1 VSAEVS
7 RVGVVVHGRVVAIDV
22 PAAVDRAAVR
32 AILGGF
38 PAPPA
43 GARVEATYAVR
54 RAPDHG
60 WTVHSADTVTHRAMT
75 LDGTL
80 LALEWQLVTDL
91 LARGLETF
99 HLHGAALR
107 DPSGG
112 MAVLVL
118 GESGAGKTTL
128 TLALVAAG
136 FMPYAD
142 DVVLI
147 DVEGLTPATFPRA
160 FHVDDT
166 TRRLLEALPHDPS
179 WEVPDL
185 PAGYF
190 LPAAWAPEPV
200 PVGLI
205 IFLKARG
212 QDRPLLVA
220 LPIAEAATAL
230 LSFTG
235 SLDRSPALALRA
247 AARLTAAAPGFAL
260 YGGPLAATVELI
272 ADTIGRLP
280 DERTGPSVPNQ

>member
-1 VSAEVS
+1 LV
-7 RVGVVVHGRVVAIDV
+7 IDV
-22 PAAVDRAAVR
+22 PDAADRAAVR

-38 PAPPA
+38 PSPSA
-43 GARVEATYAVR
+43 GACIEAAYAVR

-60 WTVHSADTVTHRAMT
+60 WTVHSNDRLTHRATT
-75 LDGTL
+75 LGDTL

-91 LARGLETF
+91 LARGLDFF
-99 HLHGAALR
+99 HLHGAALC
-107 DPSGG
+107 DPSGR

-118 GESGAGKTTL
+118 GASGVGKTTI
-128 TLALVAAG
+128 TLALITAG
-136 FMPYAD
+136 FTPYAD

-147 DVEGLTPATFPRA
+147 DVERLTPATFPRA

-166 TRRLLEALPHDPS
+166 TRRLVEALPHDTA
-179 WEVPDL
+179 WEVPGL
-185 PAGYF
+185 PTGYF
-190 LPAAWAPEPV
+190 LPTMWAHEPV

-205 IFLKARG
+205 IFPKARG

-220 LPIAEAATAL
+220 LPIADAATAL

-235 SLDRSPALALRA
+235 SLDHSPALSLRA

-272 ADTIGRLP
+272 ANQCARAGR
-280 DERTGPSVPNQ
+280 